1 MNLRALRYFVAIADA
16 GSVSGAASVVSVAQ
30 PALSRQ
36 LRELERAL
44 GTRLLLRSSR
54 GVRLTAAGVMFY
66 ESAQRILAESA
77 RMRQR
82 LAARSEWKA
91 ATITLGASP
100 TLGRVL
106 VPGLFE
112 RCHKSLS
119 GMHLRVREAFTP
131 ILLEELERGL
141 IDVAVVTN
149 PEGERSFA
157 MHPLLGEPFALVTSA
172 SRGFKSVVPISRL
185 QRIPLLIT
193 SLHRRIVER
202 QLAPMGGRLNVHAE
216 IDSVDS
222 IRELVLQGR
231 WSTIM
236 PVSVFKDP
244 RIAPAV
250 TLSEISGVHLNR
262 LLVLATRLDRQ
273 ESAGVAIIRQLVQSE
288 FARLSRQGIF
298 GFRWSGAR
306 ASERR
311 A

>member
-1 MNLRALRYFVAIADA
+1 MNLRALRYFVAITDA
-16 GSVSGAASVVSVAQ
+16 GSVSGAAPVVSVAQ

-77 RMRQR
+77 RLRQR

-91 ATITLGASP
+91 ATITVGASP

-119 GMHLRVREAFTP
+119 GVHLRVREAFTP
-131 ILLEELERGL
+131 ILLDELEHGL

-149 PEGERSFA
+149 PETERSLA
-157 MHPLLGEPFALVTSA
+157 MHPLLGEPFALVTPA
-172 SRGFKSVVPISRL
+172 ARGFKPVVPLSQLR
-185 QRIPLLIT
+185 RTPLLIT

-202 QLAPMGGRLNVHAE
+202 QLASMGGRLNIHAE

-244 RIAPAV
+244 RIAAAV
-250 TLSEISGVHLNR
+250 TLSEISGVQLNR

-273 ESAGVAIIRQLVQSE
+273 ESAGMAIVRQLVQGE

-298 GFRWSGAR
+298 GFPSP
-306 ASERR
+306 SERPYQR
-311 A
+311 QA